1 MDYESRPNSVLWP
14 PLLFVG
20 AAVLALLLHLSS
32 PVNFPGGTAGAVLQ
46 VAGVALIAGAILIDV
61 LAVLAFRR
69 HHTTILPNKGAD
81 RLITT
86 GIFAWSRNPIYL
98 GNFMLVAGAGLLS
111 GIWALVLAAPVAL
124 LATKKLAVER
134 EEQHLSLKFGN
145 DWKTYRQR
153 TRRWFGQKS

>member
-1 MDYESRPNSVLWP
+1 MDYESRPNSVPWP
-14 PLLFVG
+14 PLLFAG
-20 AAVLALLLHLSS
+20 AAALALLLHLSS
-32 PVNFPGGTAGAVLQ
+32 PVRCHCAMAGLVLQ
-46 VAGVALIAGAILIDV
+46 AAGVALIAGAILIDV

-69 HHTTILPNKGAD
+69 HHTTILPNKGAN

-86 GIFAWSRNPIYL
+86 GIFAWSRNPVYL

-145 DWKTYRQR
+145 DWKIYRQR